1 MNCFVVIYM
10 YSVYVIIIFLE
21 AKIGFFFFW
30 KKKVFINI
38 YNLYKSIKTNVAR
51 DSR

>member
-38 YNLYKSIKTNVAR
+38 YNLYKFIKTNVAR

>member
-21 AKIGFFFFW
+21 AKIVFFFFLE
-30 KKKVFINI
+30 KESI
-38 YNLYKSIKTNVAR
+38 YKYI
-51 DSR
+51 

>member
-21 AKIGFFFFW
+21 AKIGVFFFFG
-30 KKKVFINI
+30 KRK
-38 YNLYKSIKTNVAR
+38 YL
-51 DSR
+51 